1 MTRNMAD
8 SIKIAQFGLGPIG
21 ISTIK
26 MLALK
31 PWAKIVGGID
41 IDPDKVGRKVS
52 EVCDIPELNGV
63 NVYDTFEELWKH
75 EQPDAVIH
83 TAGSKAET
91 TFNQVRPMCER
102 GLTVV
107 SSCEELLYP
116 YLRAPESS
124 REIDELCRKTGA
136 RLLGTGVNPGY
147 VHDLLPVCLTGVC
160 LEANGIYGERV
171 VDAST
176 RRQPLQKKIGSGMEP
191 DHFRALWSE
200 NKIGHAGFQESV
212 MLIAH
217 ALNWEMGPISEKCD
231 PVIADHDIKSDFFEV
246 PTGMTCGLHQS
257 VHAETDSGKVISL
270 VLKMYLDAPD
280 PHDAIRIDTEP
291 PIRMLLEG
299 GIAGDYATVAALI
312 NAIPRLQKATPG
324 LKLMTELPVP
334 AMS

>member
-1 MTRNMAD
+1 MTRSMAD
-8 SIKIAQFGLGPIG
+8 TIKIAQFGLGPIG

-31 PWAKIVGGID
+31 PWAKIVGGVD
-41 IDPDKVGRKVS
+41 IDPDKVGRKIS
-52 EVCDIPELNGV
+52 EICDIPELNGAL
-63 NVYDTFEELWKH
+63 VYETFEELWKH
-75 EQPDAVIH
+75 EQPDVVVH

-124 REIDELCRKTGA
+124 REIDELCRQTGA

-147 VHDLLPVCLTGVC
+147 VHDLLPICLTGVC
-160 LEANGIYGERV
+160 LEAKGIYGERV

-176 RRQPLQKKIGSGMEP
+176 RRKPLQKKIGSGMEP
-191 DHFRALWSE
+191 DRFRALWSE

-246 PTGMTCGLHQS
+246 PTGMTCGINQS
-257 VHAETDSGKVISL
+257 VHAESGSGKVISL
-270 VLKMYLDAPD
+270 DLKMYLDAPD
-280 PHDAIRIDTEP
+280 PHDTIRIDTEP

-312 NAIPRLQKATPG
+312 NAIPRLQKAAPG

-334 AMS
+334 AMA